1 MFEQLVVGGKVEL
14 FKKSRRIKEN
24 EETKEMLVSQIMDI
38 NDETIICT
46 MPSRQ
51 GKMIVLEVGT
61 LIEAFFYTGNYIY
74 KSDCTVKSRGK
85 EGNIFTVELRPETAL
100 VKFQRREFYRLK
112 WMSVLMNSKL
122 MSLYLLILQEDHISQ
137 KNRWKS
143 WISSLRRLSKERMNL
158 ILRYI

>member
-24 EETKEMLVSQIMDI
+24 GETKEMLVSQIMDI

-112 WMSVLMNSKL
+112 CTIDADIIPLTDEERKIFDVTGKL
-122 MSLYLLILQEDHISQ
+122 PDNFVMPEDKGIIVDISGGG
-137 KNRWKS
+137 
-143 WISSLRRLSKERMNL
+143 LRQ
-158 ILRYI
+158 I

>member
-24 EETKEMLVSQIMDI
+24 GETKEMLVSQIMDI

-51 GKMIVLEVGT
+51 GQMIVLEVGT

-85 EGNIFTVELRPETAL
+85 EGNILTVELRPETAL
-100 VKFQRREFYRLK
+100 VKFQRRELYRLK
-112 WMSVLMNSKL
+112 
-122 MSLYLLILQEDHISQ
+122 
-137 KNRWKS
+137 
-143 WISSLRRLSKERMNL
+143 
-158 ILRYI
+158 